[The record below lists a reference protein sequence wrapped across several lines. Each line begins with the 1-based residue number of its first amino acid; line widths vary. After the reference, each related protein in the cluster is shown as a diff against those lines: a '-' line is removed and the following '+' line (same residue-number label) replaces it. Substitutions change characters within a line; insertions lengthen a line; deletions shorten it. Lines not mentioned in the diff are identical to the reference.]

1 MTTKEYIEKHARG
14 AVWATL
20 GTGILPETVICQ
32 SALESGLGMSQ
43 LASKYNNYFGIKA
56 GTSWKGKIATFNT
69 KEYVNGQYITISDKF
84 RAYNSFAES
93 AADYVQ
99 FLRSNKRYV
108 NVFNQKDI
116 YNQLIALKVAGYAT
130 APNYVNAIMA
140 VYNNNKQ
147 TIIDA
152 IKKARIELLAFGL
165 VVSFGVYRLIKIYL
179 PKINR
184 FVK

>member
-1 MTTKEYIEKHARG
+1 MTSQEYIQKHAKG
-14 AVWATL
+14 AVFATL

-69 KEYVNGQYITISDKF
+69 KEYVNGRYITISDKF
-84 RAYNSFAES
+84 RAYNSFADS
-93 AADYVQ
+93 AADYVR
-99 FLRSNKRYV
+99 FLRQNKRYV

-130 APNYVNAIMA
+130 APNYVSAIMA

-147 TIIDA
+147 LILDS
-152 IKKARIELLAFGL
+152 IKNARMQLFATGL
-165 VVSFGVYRLIKIYL
+165 VVSFGVYRLIKLYL

-184 FVK
+184 SVK